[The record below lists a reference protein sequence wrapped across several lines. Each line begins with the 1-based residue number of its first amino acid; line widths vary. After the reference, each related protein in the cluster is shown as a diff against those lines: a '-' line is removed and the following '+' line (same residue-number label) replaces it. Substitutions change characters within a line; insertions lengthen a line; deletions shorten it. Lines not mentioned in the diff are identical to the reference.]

1 MISMEIMK
9 RSRYLP
15 VRMSNSLIWRQE
27 VEAIM
32 ISNWLQEGWQLTHSR
47 PATIDGKF
55 KFWWA
60 GKLPSSVWP
69 RALGG
74 LQEKRCKYGSER
86 VMWLVIFLLRW
97 PGPALRLA
105 EWVELHLLHTEYDQ
119 QRRGTC
125 WPHTA
130 PPLAGLCILR
140 SPREA
145 APAYILR
152 MRQINHVRPSSLVDR
167 EEYLYNLIKSLK
179 L

>member
-97 PGPALRLA
+97 PEPALRLA

-119 QRRGTC
+119 QRR
-125 WPHTA
+125 
-130 PPLAGLCILR
+130 
-140 SPREA
+140 
-145 APAYILR
+145 APADLT
-152 MRQINHVRPSSLVDR
+152 QRPHWLVSAYWDHPGR
-167 EEYLYNLIKSLK
+167 RHRPTFSGWGRSTTSGHPVW
-179 L
+179 

>member
-74 LQEKRCKYGSER
+74 LQEKRCKYGSEI

-105 EWVELHLLHTEYDQ
+105 EWVVSELSSI
-119 QRRGTC
+119 C
-125 WPHTA
+125 
-130 PPLAGLCILR
+130 CILNTI
-140 SPREA
+140 SREG
-145 APAYILR
+145 APADLT
-152 MRQINHVRPSSLVDR
+152 QRPHWLVSAYWDHPGR
-167 EEYLYNLIKSLK
+167 RHRPTFSGWGRSTTSGHPVW
-179 L
+179 